1 MSTDIAESLPK
12 RKFAQAAIAN
22 APATTTP
29 KGKSEG
35 GKKGGGKPAAA
46 KGGSG
51 KGASEEGS
59 EKRIRQAVYDIRYRA
74 RREDID
80 LKAAFAQYMSNSSLS
95 QAERTAVRA
104 KLFGKAGG
112 VTEMFATGADELA
125 IEGVANALYKVFVEK
140 EEKEME
146 LAYVQQLAE
155 DEANRKYKV
164 RVTDKNGRSY
174 VRFADRAKI
183 TELRQNPNIESVE
196 MTEYGEPYEGERKR
210 GEKTARAKGGGLDP
224 VGQED
229 KDVNN
234 DGKVNK
240 TDKYLMKRRKAIGKA
255 IRTRAEAYLAD
266 GTISTEPK
274 AGTKKITGKD
284 PMTGGPVDNY
294 ATGAVTVNPDDGSKP
309 VRKVGVYAHL
319 ELNGGT
325 LSEAQK
331 RMIEMYDEKKK
342 KDEKKKGTEA
352 MDGMTKTSI
361 KDMKTKPDG
370 CEPEEEEKP
379 DLRSKYAMIN
389 LIKNKLRA
397 AGQRDPMVMMKDPVM
412 GEENISEMK
421 PAPKKVKKPQGDT
434 KDTGSPR
441 YHTGHP
447 IKMIDGKP
455 TKLMPENM
463 PPSYYGGEEKKKKL
477 VDAQQKKYGT
487 KGSMKSEEN
496 INELS
501 GVKLDPSAPDPS
513 AKELKK
519 FYPPKIKKEP
529 RKSRPEPKKKPPY
542 NPYGTGSAN
551 PTNMSGSTGP

>member
-12 RKFAQAAIAN
+12 RKFAP
-22 APATTTP
+22 APMVAKGA
-29 KGKSEG
+29 KGKD
-35 GKKGGGKPAAA
+35 KPASPSA

-95 QAERTAVRA
+95 QADRTAVRE
-104 KLFGKAGG
+104 KIFGKTGG
-112 VTEMFATGADELA
+112 MAEKYINTADELA
-125 IEGVANALYKVFVEK
+125 VDGVANALYKVFVEK
-140 EEKEME
+140 KEEDKEIE
-146 LAYVQQLAE
+146 LAYIQQLAE
-155 DEANRKYKV
+155 DEANKKYKV

-196 MTEYGEPYEGERKR
+196 MTEYGEPYEGERKK
-210 GEKTARAKGGGLDP
+210 GKMTAKAKGGGLDP
-224 VGQED
+224 VGKED

-240 TDKYLMKRRKAIGKA
+240 SDKYLMKRRKAIGKA
-255 IRTRAEAYLAD
+255 IRMRAEAYLAD

-274 AGTKKITGKD
+274 GKDKITGKD
-284 PMTGGPVDNY
+284 VDNY
-294 ATGAVTVNPDDGSKP
+294 SSGAVTVSPDDGSKP

-319 ELNGGT
+319 ELKGNS
-325 LSEAQK
+325 LSEAQMK
-331 RMIEMYDEKKK
+331 MMKMVDDKKK
-342 KDEKKKGTEA
+342 KDEKEKGMKA

-397 AGQRDPMVMMKDPVM
+397 AGQRDPMVMMNDPVM
-412 GEENISEMK
+412 GEEVVNE
-421 PAPKKVKKPQGDT
+421 D
-434 KDTGSPR
+434 
-441 YHTGHP
+441 
-447 IKMIDGKP
+447 
-455 TKLMPENM
+455 
-463 PPSYYGGEEKKKKL
+463 EKKRLKL
-477 VDAQQKKYGT
+477 
-487 KGSMKSEEN
+487 
-496 INELS
+496 
-501 GVKLDPSAPDPS
+501 
-513 AKELKK
+513 
-519 FYPPKIKKEP
+519 
-529 RKSRPEPKKKPPY
+529 
-542 NPYGTGSAN
+542 
-551 PTNMSGSTGP
+551 

>member
-35 GKKGGGKPAAA
+35 GKKGGGKPATA

-95 QAERTAVRA
+95 QADRTAVRE
-104 KLFGKAGG
+104 KIFGKAGG
-112 VTEMFATGADELA
+112 VSEMFADDAGQLA
-125 IEGVANALYKVFVEK
+125 VDGVANALYKVFVEK

-146 LAYVQQLAE
+146 LAYIQQLAE
-155 DEANRKYKV
+155 DEANKKYKV

-196 MTEYGEPYEGERKR
+196 MTEYGEPYEGERKK

-224 VGQED
+224 VGKED

-240 TDKYLMKRRKAIGKA
+240 TDKYLMKRREAIGKA

-274 AGTKKITGKD
+274 AGTKKITGKNED
-284 PMTGGPVDNY
+284 GTPVNNY
-294 ATGAVTVNPDDGSKP
+294 ESGAVTVNPDDGSKP
-309 VRKVGVYAHL
+309 TKKVGVYAHL
-319 ELNGGT
+319 ELKGGS

-331 RMIEMYDEKKK
+331 KMIEMYDTKKK
-342 KDEKKKGTEA
+342 KDELEKKDKVSS
-352 MDGMTKTSI
+352 MITKDSV
-361 KDMKTKPDG
+361 KKEDEK
-370 CEPEEEEKP
+370 EEEKP
-379 DLRSKYAMIN
+379 DMRSKYAMIN

-397 AGQRDPMVMMKDPVM
+397 AGQRDPMVMAVDACEEKVDEDHTPSTPEYEKLVKMAGDKNLDMKKREGAD
-412 GEENISEMK
+412 
-421 PAPKKVKKPQGDT
+421 AALTQG
-434 KDTGSPR
+434 
-441 YHTGHP
+441 GHSSV
-447 IKMIDGKP
+447 
-455 TKLMPENM
+455 LN
-463 PPSYYGGEEKKKKL
+463 PPKKKKL
-477 VDAQQKKYGT
+477 IKSVV
-487 KGSMKSEEN
+487 KGSKSLDKKASEE
-496 INELS
+496 
-501 GVKLDPSAPDPS
+501 K
-513 AKELKK
+513 
-519 FYPPKIKKEP
+519 
-529 RKSRPEPKKKPPY
+529 PY
-542 NPYGTGSAN
+542 NPYGKGATAN
-551 PTNMSGSTGP
+551 PSNMSGSTGP

>member
-29 KGKSEG
+29 KGKSGG
-35 GKKGGGKPAAA
+35 GKKGGGKPAA
-46 KGGSG
+46 KGGSE

-95 QAERTAVRA
+95 QADRTAVRE
-104 KLFGKAGG
+104 KIFGKAGG
-112 VTEMFATGADELA
+112 VSEMFANDADELA
-125 IEGVANALYKVFVEK
+125 VEGVANALYKVFVEK

-146 LAYVQQLAE
+146 LAYIQQLDE
-155 DEANRKYKV
+155 DEANKKYKV

-196 MTEYGEPYEGERKR
+196 MTEYGEPYEGERKK

-224 VGQED
+224 VGKED

-274 AGTKKITGKD
+274 GKDKVTGKD
-284 PMTGGPVDNY
+284 VDNY
-294 ATGAVTVNPDDGSKP
+294 ASGAVTVSPDDGSKP

-319 ELNGGT
+319 ELQGGT

-331 RMIEMYDEKKK
+331 RMIEMYGDKKK
-342 KDEKKKGTEA
+342 KDKEEKDKISSMITKDSVKKE
-352 MDGMTKTSI
+352 DEK
-361 KDMKTKPDG
+361 
-370 CEPEEEEKP
+370 EEEKP
-379 DLRSKYAMIN
+379 DMRSKYAMIN

-397 AGQRDPMVMMKDPVM
+397 AGQRDPMVMEVDAC
-412 GEENISEMK
+412 EEVVNE
-421 PAPKKVKKPQGDT
+421 D
-434 KDTGSPR
+434 
-441 YHTGHP
+441 
-447 IKMIDGKP
+447 
-455 TKLMPENM
+455 
-463 PPSYYGGEEKKKKL
+463 EKKKIETMIKTKKMNGKDL
-477 VDAQQKKYGT
+477 TPEQLQGLDAGLTQG
-487 KGSMKSEEN
+487 GN
-496 INELS
+496 
-501 GVKLDPSAPDPS
+501 PSVLNP
-513 AKELKK
+513 
-519 FYPPKIKKEP
+519 
-529 RKSRPEPKKKPPY
+529 PKKKKDPKRLGGGLKAVGIPPKPPAKKY
-542 NPYGTGSAN
+542 NPYGKGATAN
-551 PTNMSGSTGP
+551 PSNMSGSTGP

>member
-35 GKKGGGKPAAA
+35 GKKGGEKPAVA

-51 KGASEEGS
+51 KGASEEGA

-95 QAERTAVRA
+95 QAERTAIRE
-104 KLFGKAGG
+104 KLFGKTGG
-112 VTEMFATGADELA
+112 MTEKYINSADELA

-146 LAYVQQLAE
+146 LAYIQQLAE
-155 DEANRKYKV
+155 DEANKKYKV

-196 MTEYGEPYEGERKR
+196 MTDYGEPYEGERKR
-210 GEKTARAKGGGLDP
+210 GEKTAQAKGGGLDP
-224 VGQED
+224 VGKED

-266 GTISTEPK
+266 GTISTEPP
-274 AGTKKITGKD
+274 AGSKKITGKD
-284 PMTGGPVDNY
+284 PVTGGPVDNY
-294 ATGAVTVNPDDGSKP
+294 STGAVKVSPDDGSKP

-319 ELNGGT
+319 ELKGGA
-325 LSEAQK
+325 LSEAQMK
-331 RMIEMYDEKKK
+331 MMKMVDDKKK
-342 KDEKKKGTEA
+342 KDDKKKGMEA

-412 GEENISEMK
+412 GEERTPDQGDKSFDIMRPGGKNSPYNSDGSKKSPFK
-421 PAPKKVKKPQGDT
+421 PGVEKKEIDPKKGTFKKNAIPATGPTGGDSQR
-434 KDTGSPR
+434 KEDSLP
-441 YHTGHP
+441 
-447 IKMIDGKP
+447 KP
-455 TKLMPENM
+455 
-463 PPSYYGGEEKKKKL
+463 EK
-477 VDAQQKKYGT
+477 T
-487 KGSMKSEEN
+487 T
-496 INELS
+496 
-501 GVKLDPSAPDPS
+501 
-513 AKELKK
+513 
-519 FYPPKIKKEP
+519 
-529 RKSRPEPKKKPPY
+529 PEPKKPVGTPGKKGLRY
-542 NPYGTGSAN
+542 NPYGKGATAT
-551 PTNMSGSTGP
+551 PENMAPGKP